1 MKFSVEKATSVK
13 KRSQK
18 KLRDYMIEKEN
29 LHIEDLISYQE
40 FLRLYN
46 NYGKEFTKK
55 QFAEIFLDIKDTDF
69 NGFKEGTNRSIL
81 KKEEIDPAKIE
92 LMKLQ
97 LIRKLKLKKAE
108 GKFYNEIEEI
118 YNSIGTKLNI
128 ITFSEKVLEVLRD
141 NLSRI
146 KYDQTD
152 RQKIFTKTDDIYFS
166 ERSEAEIEEYIKKTV
181 AEKTE
186 MLSNLKDN
194 IAMDMNLHMGDK
206 LKRDK
211 FLELYHIYGEDGFSQ
226 FDFARHVLG
235 MTESRAKKLIDGKIS
250 EAKVWGNEILGLDYL
265 LKIREQTIFEENLH
279 IKDQINYEKF
289 KEIYKKHSGIL
300 SETDFASE
308 ILDIAKA
315 NIYGFK
321 EGKGERVILTDV
333 KIPEDFYEKAKQTIQ
348 ETEDVYIDKPITYAE
363 FKDFYERY
371 GFITNEVEFAEQVFE
386 LAKKGFSN
394 FQDGTIKTKRIFLK
408 TKRLNQG
415 KDTENYN
422 PKQIEKLREIVIKE
436 NKLHIEDFITG
447 EQFVK
452 MYNKYGSGM
461 SQKTF
466 ANKILDIS
474 EERMKDI
481 VNDYEKRKGKS
492 FAEGDEVKTGILR
505 NEKVSDQEI
514 DRIRKTVF
522 ESGEHYKG
530 ELIDYKE
537 FKRLHNIYGEK
548 LSERQFSEDILF
560 MAGKNLSFMK
570 NNIDIGGKRAIF
582 SGFEFSDA
590 YIANL
595 KARVIKENLL
605 YFEQR
610 ITSKFFEKIYK
621 DASTI
626 MSRPQFAQNILEI
639 REDDYG
645 HMFYRDSI
653 KTCRILSA
661 SGSMENKKEFLKR
674 RDNAIFEMLAQG
686 LNIDEIYDK
695 TNGIFDYGDIKE
707 LKIQY
712 GFKFDGIKQ
721 MLQKGYNYV
730 EIEKKLNISHNTF
743 IVIMENL
750 SRENKDSKEYEIE
763 FIKAKLVDEKEKI
776 AQTKLRGNNRIKDFE
791 ELEEKCMHIV
801 DDFKETR
808 NSKAIVLK
816 YINACQEK
824 YQENLSRIP
833 VRTIDNLHN
842 ALKYV
847 EYDVVDI
854 RKCTFFTKACIANM
868 EYKKANDFIT
878 FSMQNDLITLSD
890 KKKLHVL
897 RQSVNAAQRK
907 SREVCSREL
916 NKKERVIA

>member
-1 MKFSVEKATSVK
+1 MKFSVEKETSVK
-13 KRSQK
+13 KRSKK

-29 LHIEDLISYQE
+29 LHIEDLIDYE
-40 FLRLYN
+40 GFLRLYN

-69 NGFKEGTNRSIL
+69 SGFKEGTNRSIL
-81 KKEEIDPAKIE
+81 KKEEIDPIQIE

-97 LIRKLKLKKAE
+97 LIRRLKLKKAE

-118 YNSIGTKLNI
+118 YNSIYTKLNI

-146 KYDQTD
+146 KYDGTD

-166 ERSEAEIEEYIKKTV
+166 ERNEAEIEEYIKKNVT
-181 AEKTE
+181 EKVDA
-186 MLSNLKDN
+186 LSNLKDT

-211 FLELYHIYGEDGFSQ
+211 FLELYQIYGEDNFSQ
-226 FDFARHVLG
+226 FDFARDVLG

-250 EAKVWGNEILGLDYL
+250 EAKVWGNEILSLDYL
-265 LKIREQTIFEENLH
+265 LKIREETIFEENLH
-279 IKDQINYEKF
+279 IQDQISYEKF
-289 KEIYKKHSGIL
+289 KELYKRHSGIL
-300 SETDFASE
+300 SEVDFASE

-315 NIYGFK
+315 NMYGFK
-321 EGKGERVILTDV
+321 KGKSERVILTDI
-333 KIPEDFYEKAKQTIQ
+333 KIPEDFFEKTKQMIQ
-348 ETEDVYIDKPITYAE
+348 ETEDVYIDKPITYDE
-363 FKDFYERY
+363 FKDFYKRY

-415 KDTENYN
+415 QDTENYN
-422 PKQIEKLREIVIKE
+422 AKQIEKLREIVIKE

-492 FAEGDEVKTGILR
+492 SIEGDELRTGILR
-505 NEKVSDQEI
+505 NEKVTDQEI

-537 FKRLHNIYGEK
+537 FQRLHNTYGEK

-570 NNIDIGGKRAIF
+570 NNTDIGGKRAIF

-610 ITSKFFEKIYK
+610 INTNFFEKLYRHIP
-621 DASTI
+621 TI
-626 MSRPQFAQNILEI
+626 MSRPQFAQDILE
-639 REDDYG
+639 
-645 HMFYRDSI
+645 MKVSQ
-653 KTCRILSA
+653 T
-661 SGSMENKKEFLKR
+661 
-674 RDNAIFEMLAQG
+674 
-686 LNIDEIYDK
+686 
-695 TNGIFDYGDIKE
+695 
-707 LKIQY
+707 
-712 GFKFDGIKQ
+712 
-721 MLQKGYNYV
+721 YV
-730 EIEKKLNISHNTF
+730 
-743 IVIMENL
+743 
-750 SRENKDSKEYEIE
+750 
-763 FIKAKLVDEKEKI
+763 
-776 AQTKLRGNNRIKDFE
+776 
-791 ELEEKCMHIV
+791 
-801 DDFKETR
+801 
-808 NSKAIVLK
+808 
-816 YINACQEK
+816 
-824 YQENLSRIP
+824 
-833 VRTIDNLHN
+833 
-842 ALKYV
+842 
-847 EYDVVDI
+847 
-854 RKCTFFTKACIANM
+854 
-868 EYKKANDFIT
+868 
-878 FSMQNDLITLSD
+878 TLF
-890 KKKLHVL
+890 
-897 RQSVNAAQRK
+897 
-907 SREVCSREL
+907 
-916 NKKERVIA
+916 